1 MRIERTQLEAA
12 AQRGIISQAQ
22 AGALWTFLEAEGAG
36 SPQFS
41 FNHLLYYLGGMVA
54 IGGISAF
61 VTLGWETLGGM
72 GLLLV
77 ALAVMAVAAW
87 LTQYFVAELKLAIP
101 AGLMAA
107 LIVAAT
113 PLAVYG
119 LQRTLGYWEFKT
131 PYRSYHTHVD
141 WRWIIMELGTLVVG
155 AAVL

>member
-1 MRIERTQLEAA
+1 MHIERTQLESA
-12 AQRGIISQAQ
+12 AQRGIISEAQ
-22 AGALWTFLEAEGAG
+22 VGALWTFLEAERAG

-77 ALAVMAVAAW
+77 ALAVMTAAAW
-87 LTQYFVAELKLAIP
+87 LTHYFVTDQKLAIP

-113 PLAVYG
+113 PLAIYG
-119 LQRTLGYWEFKT
+119 LQRTLGYWEFRT

-141 WRWIIMELGTLVVG
+141 WRWIIRDTL
-155 AAVL
+155 